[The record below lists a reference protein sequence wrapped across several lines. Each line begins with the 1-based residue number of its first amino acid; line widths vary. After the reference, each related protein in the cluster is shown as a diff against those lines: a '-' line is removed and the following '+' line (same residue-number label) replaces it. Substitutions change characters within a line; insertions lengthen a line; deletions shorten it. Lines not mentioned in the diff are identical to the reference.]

1 MTAGRML
8 ALLTTLPVHLLSGL
22 SFQLCASPVFTWRLV
37 PPPSLTGFPSSPQH
51 TLQNRPGGRLAEQV
65 LQVEVARKSFTC
77 RRQSNSTP
85 NQKKKHGRAAEQRSA
100 VPCGKSEQRS
110 DPQPLALLV
119 WNVPCRI
126 AYVCSIPPTCQMG
139 LSVCDP
145 LAQAMERCRCLSK
158 HAGLTKLIAVK
169 PCRVD
174 CSPGCIQAWKS
185 GAIVRLTRATPLGFC
200 WYSVGSNVTAGCTLE
215 PFWLS
220 PEFRSSWW
228 RLQTRDSVPAWV
240 C

>member
-1 MTAGRML
+1 MKAADSRLRSSLSVLGDVEKSAVTVCWTNSWVSVATGEGLWWDYAG
-8 ALLTTLPVHLLSGL
+8 
-22 SFQLCASPVFTWRLV
+22 
-37 PPPSLTGFPSSPQH
+37 
-51 TLQNRPGGRLAEQV
+51 
-65 LQVEVARKSFTC
+65 TC

-158 HAGLTKLIAVK
+158 HAGLTKLKALK

-174 CSPGCIQAWKS
+174 RSPGCIQAWKS
-185 GAIVRLTRATPLGFC
+185 GSIVRLTRATPLGFC
-200 WYSVGSNVTAGCTLE
+200 WYSVGSNVTAGRTLE
-215 PFWLS
+215 PFGLS